1 MVSKVA
7 LIYVGTR
14 QKGVL
19 NSYFSMKFSMVQRF
33 IDALAVY
40 FVFDKFLGIILSD
53 FTHHRIL
60 AQS

>member
-33 IDALAVY
+33 IDALADY
-40 FVFDKFLGIILSD
+40 FVFDKFWEL
-53 FTHHRIL
+53 F
-60 AQS
+60 